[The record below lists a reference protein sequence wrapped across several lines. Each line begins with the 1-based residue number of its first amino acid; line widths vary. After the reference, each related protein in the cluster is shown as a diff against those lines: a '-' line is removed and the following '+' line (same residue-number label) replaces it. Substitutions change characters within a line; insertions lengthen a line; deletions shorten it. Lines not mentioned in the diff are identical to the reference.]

1 MSAPAPAGRVPIRAV
16 LFDLDGTLLDT
27 APDLIGALNEL
38 RAAASLAP
46 IPAADARAQ
55 ASNGA
60 TAMVKLG
67 FPAAVEPEF
76 SRLRER
82 YLELYRDRLAHETKL
97 FPGGEEMLAH
107 LDAAGIPW
115 GIVTNK
121 PAWLTDPLLESLG
134 LDRRARCVVSGDTL
148 PERKPHPR
156 PLLYAA
162 QCMGVPPEACVYLG
176 DALRDVEAARAAGM
190 RALVASFGYICDA
203 DGCHL
208 WPAEAWLENASDLIE
223 WLKAA

>member
-1 MSAPAPAGRVPIRAV
+1 MNASAQSARTPIRAV

-38 RAAASLAP
+38 RAEEGLGP
-46 IPAADARAQ
+46 VPFIDGRGQ

-60 TAMVKLG
+60 NAMVKLG
-67 FPAAVEPEF
+67 FGQVPEAEF
-76 SRLRER
+76 EKLRDR
-82 YLELYRDRLAHETKL
+82 YLAIYRNRVAHETKL

-107 LDAAGIPW
+107 LDAAGLPW

-121 PAWLTDPLLESLG
+121 PAALTEPLLAALG
-134 LDRRARCVVSGDTL
+134 LDERARCVVSGDTL

-162 QCMGVPPEACVYLG
+162 ECMGVPPAACVYVG
-176 DALRDVEAARAAGM
+176 DALRDIEAARAAGM
-190 RALVASFGYICDA
+190 RAIVASFGYICEGDDCRA
-203 DGCHL
+203 
-208 WPAEAWLENASDLIE
+208 WPAEHWLDDVAALVA